1 MIKRTLVAAAVTAAA
16 LGTGGVA
23 LAATDNSN
31 AVPSRAGL
39 STSAAP
45 ATTTPAASTGAKAAG
60 SGHKGLR
67 RARLGNALHG
77 TWVTKRGKTGTVIT
91 HDAIRGTVGAV
102 SATTITVTSADGFA
116 QSYAVTGDTKVR
128 VVDVATR
135 KPVKA
140 SISAVKP
147 GTRVL
152 VVGTGTS
159 KLTAARVVVRK
170 QK

>member
-31 AVPSRAGL
+31 SVPSRAAL

-45 ATTTPAASTGAKAAG
+45 ATTTPAAAIG

-77 TWVTKRGKTGTVIT
+77 TWVTKRAKTGTVIT

-135 KPVKA
+135 KPVKV

-147 GTRVL
+147 GARVL

-159 KLTAARVVVRK
+159 SLTAARVVVRK